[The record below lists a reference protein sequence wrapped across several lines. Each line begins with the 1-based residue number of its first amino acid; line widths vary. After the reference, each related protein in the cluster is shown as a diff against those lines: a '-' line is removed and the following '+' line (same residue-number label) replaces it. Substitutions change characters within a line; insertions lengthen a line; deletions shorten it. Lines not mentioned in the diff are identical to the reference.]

1 MDRSRGYVSVEGL
14 RDEVEDYVSGEEVRD
29 LGGVGSWR
37 VRSGGCWGWRRGR
50 LRIAEERG
58 GERARRFGGPAGEK
72 ACLLNGFK
80 L

>member
-1 MDRSRGYVSVEGL
+1 MESSRGYVSVEGL

-50 LRIAEERG
+50 LGIA
-58 GERARRFGGPAGEK
+58 
-72 ACLLNGFK
+72 
-80 L
+80 